1 MEVMPISLRA
11 GSSISKSASPSMLL
25 SSNAAKYPCKFNFS
39 NHRPTSSVVHCRTSS
54 FMLSCVVMHCA
65 SLWRRQCP
73 SMRQAWGLELHSHTH
88 THTHVKTISTFPSSR
103 TSQPAG
109 QPANLA
115 VSIETLVSECGGAAP
130 SGCAC
135 GCQPHA
141 PYRAKQVLRI
151 SVSACVRACECVCK
165 SECVFEE
172 AVPKGCW
179 LWLRSTDE
187 AKTLTRAGHGRSGAL
202 TKEQTACLFYAWRG
216 RRVLGD
222 GGNK

>member
-1 MEVMPISLRA
+1 
-11 GSSISKSASPSMLL
+11 
-25 SSNAAKYPCKFNFS
+25 
-39 NHRPTSSVVHCRTSS
+39 
-54 FMLSCVVMHCA
+54 MHCA

-88 THTHVKTISTFPSSR
+88 THTRTHVKTISTFPSSS

-151 SVSACVRACECVCK
+151 SVSACVRACVYVRVYACSRKRCRGVLVVVASKYERSQDPNKSRSRSVRSIDERTNSLFVLCVARPPRPRRRRKQIVRPLRLLEQGPVPSVRQHDSMPLPSFGVLHHNEK
-165 SECVFEE
+165 SSSHRHHLVHH
-172 AVPKGCW
+172 
-179 LWLRSTDE
+179 LYHL
-187 AKTLTRAGHGRSGAL
+187 
-202 TKEQTACLFYAWRG
+202 Y
-216 RRVLGD
+216 
-222 GGNK
+222 NKLMTV